1 MSKFKRIIEFI
12 LALLNFLFHFK
23 VPPLL
28 SCLDKSPMNKN
39 TVRAGFNFDKI
50 VSFAVIHSTKWINP
64 IP

>member
-23 VPPLL
+23 PMPDEEIPTVIAPFPKNSLPPVPPRDRPLFE
-28 SCLDKSPMNKN
+28 D
-39 TVRAGFNFDKI
+39 
-50 VSFAVIHSTKWINP
+50 